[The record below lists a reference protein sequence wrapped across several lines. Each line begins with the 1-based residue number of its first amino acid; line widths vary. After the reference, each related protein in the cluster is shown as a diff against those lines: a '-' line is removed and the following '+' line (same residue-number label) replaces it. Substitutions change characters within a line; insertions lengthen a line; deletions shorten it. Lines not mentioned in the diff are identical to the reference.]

1 MGQNAGMADEYSERF
16 SAFSGVG
23 EDDGV
28 ASVSAL
34 LAEARRL
41 RDSGQALAACEAA
54 QRAAEAAET
63 RLAAAQRR
71 FRSMINAVPDAVTV
85 LAQDGRIVDANTAAC
100 RSFRLSHD
108 ELLGLSVY
116 DLNPSLPKDRIR
128 TVIAE
133 HAVGESFVHETV
145 NQRADGSEFPV
156 EVHSSVFV
164 SGREAQIMAVARD
177 VTHRIEA
184 ERELRA
190 SEARYRQLL
199 QAMDKGVLIHDATG
213 RILSYNPSACR
224 IAGMD
229 GETLIATMEDR
240 SRWDLLDGSGAV
252 IGHDQVP
259 HLRALREGRT
269 VASTT
274 VGVYLRDQSRHIWLD
289 VTSTPL
295 FREGDDRAFQAISTF
310 SDISELTR
318 DRELFRQTQMLA
330 RIGGWDWDPVQGGMY
345 WTETLYRVLEVPAG
359 ETVGLATI
367 LRTLRPRERAQVE
380 LAFHDA
386 GSQGTGFD
394 LECRIGTRSGA
405 RLWVR
410 LIGGAR
416 YRDGQVFRVCGTLQD
431 ITREKLAADE
441 LQVRALTDSLTGL
454 PNRDALTA
462 QLADALDQSRLDS
475 PPSLLHA
482 DLDRFKV
489 VNDLLGHLGGDRIL
503 RLAGDRLKTAV
514 GGHGTVA
521 RFGAD
526 EFLVLLPAGGKL
538 LAREVADRVV
548 HAFSRPFAIERQE
561 FTITTSIGMASYPDD
576 GTTVQQLLQSAD
588 VALQEAKR
596 RGRGAWQAFDPALAD
611 KLSQRLLMETQLR
624 RALENDE
631 FHLVYQPQVDLRS
644 GKLRAVEALIRWR
657 NPKLGAVPPAE
668 FIPYA
673 ETTGDIVRIGSWV
686 VREACRQLA
695 RWRAE
700 GVDVERIAVNVS
712 VRQLMNEDFDSV
724 VGAALQQNGLPA
736 SALEVE
742 ITERVVMD
750 EAPEA
755 LRTLRAL
762 KARGVTITI
771 DDFGEGYSAMSYL
784 RRLPLDCLKI
794 SLTFM
799 RGIPANPADVA
810 VCRSILLIARSLG
823 LQVIGEGVEE
833 TEQRR
838 FLIEH
843 GADLAQGYHFAPP
856 LSPEDVARYL
866 PPSMEPG

>member
-1 MGQNAGMADEYSERF
+1 MGQNAAMADESSERF

-23 EDDGV
+23 EDDAG
-28 ASVSAL
+28 ASVAAL

-41 RDSGQALAACEAA
+41 REAGATEAALDAA
-54 QRAAEAAET
+54 QRAAEAAHD
-63 RLAAAQRR
+63 RLTAAQRR
-71 FRSMINAVPDAVTV
+71 FRTMINAVPDAVTV

-100 RSFRLSHD
+100 QSFRLSQD

-128 TVIAE
+128 SVISE

-156 EVHSSVFV
+156 EVHSSVFI

-199 QAMDKGVLIHDATG
+199 QAMDKGVLIHGPDG
-213 RILSYNPSACR
+213 RILSHNPSACR

-229 GETLIATMEDR
+229 GDTLVATMEDR
-240 SRWDLLDGSGAV
+240 SRWDLLDEAGALLP
-252 IGHDQVP
+252 HDDVP

-269 VASTT
+269 VESTT
-274 VGVYLRDQSRHIWLD
+274 IGVYLRDQSRHIWLD

-295 FREGDDRAFQAISTF
+295 FREGESRPFQAISTF

-330 RIGGWDWDPVQGGMY
+330 RIGGWDWDPVQGGMF
-345 WTETLYRVLEVPAG
+345 WTETLYRILDVPPD
-359 ETVGLATI
+359 EKVGLATL

-386 GSQGTGFD
+386 RSLGTGFD
-394 LECRIGTRSGA
+394 LECRIGTRSGS

-441 LQVRALTDSLTGL
+441 LQQRALTDPLTGL

-475 PPSLLHA
+475 PPSVLHA

-489 VNDLLGHLGGDRIL
+489 INDLLGHLGGDRLL
-503 RLAGDRLKTAV
+503 RLAGDRLRSVV
-514 GGHGTVA
+514 GNLGSVA

-526 EFLVLLPAGGKL
+526 EYLVLLAGGGKL
-538 LAREVADRVV
+538 LAREVADRIIQ
-548 HAFSRPFAIERQE
+548 AFSRPFAIERQE

-596 RGRGAWQAFDPALAD
+596 RGRGAWQAFDPALAER
-611 KLSQRLLMETQLR
+611 LSQRLLMETQLR
-624 RALENDE
+624 RALENGE

-644 GKLRAVEALIRWR
+644 GRLRAVEALLRWHNAR
-657 NPKLGAVPPAE
+657 LGEVPPSE
-668 FIPYA
+668 FVPYA

-695 RWRAE
+695 RWRAGQVE
-700 GVDVERIAVNVS
+700 VERVAVNVS

-724 VGAALQQNGLPA
+724 VGAALQQNGLPP

-799 RGIPANPADVA
+799 RGIPADPADVA
-810 VCRSILLIARSLG
+810 VCRSILLIAHSLG
-823 LQVIGEGVEE
+823 LQVIGEGVERP
-833 TEQRR
+833 EQRQ
-838 FLIEH
+838 FLIDH
-843 GADLAQGYHFAPP
+843 GGDVAQGYFFAPP
-856 LSPEDVARYL
+856 LSPDDVARYT
-866 PPSMEPG
+866 PPADSTQ